1 LVLYKH
7 SFSYVGRPYG
17 LVRVG
22 GGGLG
27 TLENLNTALD
37 DVQTVAVVALA
48 VLEDVHGGI
57 ALNVDHSTLGQTK
70 QVVARGAFAEA
81 GNAEPAGLTVV
92 PGPAVAGDGI
102 AHELAAGAGLVQLGG
117 VGEVAN
123 DGHPGDGPGGGGA
136 ERASSA
142 GRDGGRAAEEHRGRH
157 VGSGWMVVWLMQ
169 RILSRKGM

>member
-1 LVLYKH
+1 M
-7 SFSYVGRPYG
+7 
-17 LVRVG
+17 
-22 GGGLG
+22 
-27 TLENLNTALD
+27 
-37 DVQTVAVVALA
+37 AVVALA

-57 ALNVDHSTLGQTK
+57 ALNVDHSTIRSSKVSHLVGLQIPGSDDPKANKRGREHIIPLGQTK